1 MLHAIRTSD
10 RERESNRAP
19 SMHSVIRVNH
29 SQLCQAI
36 CQRLQQAGV
45 NTHQARIEAEIMVE
59 ADLLGTP
66 SHGVRMLPNLL
77 AALASGQVSATA
89 TPHKVSELGAIS
101 IVDCGNGTGR
111 YASATAMDQAVSQ
124 ASQFGA
130 GVCLAKNTSHWG
142 RAHAYASRAAQQGF
156 IGLCTTN
163 AIPTMAAWGAKTRVI
178 GNNPI
183 AIGIPGVSQGEPIV
197 LDMAMS
203 QAAVGKIA
211 TMHREGQANTEHLGL
226 DRHGKATADPAAIL
240 EGAVTPMGQHKGAGL
255 ALMFELLTA
264 ALAGAQFGYQLGASG
279 TNSVDS
285 AATKIFIAL
294 NINAFIEPD
303 MFKNKVA
310 QLLHQLTSEATP
322 FNYPS
327 ERGWKD
333 KKNNL
338 INGVPLHQKIVKE
351 LLAVG
356 VDIAA

>member
-1 MLHAIRTSD
+1 
-10 RERESNRAP
+10 
-19 SMHSVIRVNH
+19 MHSTPRVNH

-45 NTHQARIEAEIMVE
+45 TTHQATLEAEIMVE

-89 TPHKVSELGAIS
+89 TPRKVSELGAIS
-101 IVDCGNGTGR
+101 IVDCANGTGR
-111 YASATAMDQAVSQ
+111 YASATVMDQAVTQ
-124 ASQFGA
+124 AKQFGV

-142 RAHAYASRAAQQGF
+142 RAHAYASRAAYQGV
-156 IGLCTTN
+156 IGICTTN
-163 AIPTMAAWGAKTRVI
+163 AIPTMAAWGAKTSVI
-178 GNNPI
+178 GNNPL
-183 AIGIPGVSQGEPIV
+183 AIGVPGVSQEEPIV

-226 DRHGKATADPAAIL
+226 DRHGKATAAPAAIL

-279 TNSVDS
+279 TNSVDTC
-285 AATKIFIAL
+285 ATKIFIAL
-294 NINAFIEPD
+294 NINAFIEPEL
-303 MFKNKVA
+303 FTQKVA
-310 QLLHQLTSEATP
+310 QLLQQLGSEAAP
-322 FNYPS
+322 FHYPS

-333 KKNNL
+333 KKYNL
-338 INGVPLHQKIVKE
+338 IHGVPLHQQIVKE

-356 VDIAA
+356 VDIAL